1 MELRRS
7 DPFCS
12 CSSPPRVADP
22 RLSQSLVTTRVSTCC
37 SITDSR
43 SNYICR
49 PPAALPRSGRMEPL
63 PGKFGAGA
71 ALPPPGEPQ
80 ILPRWAE
87 TPGPWAK
94 SCPLR
99 RVRARVAA
107 LLVSFYLT
115 FSEVPSPPLRMSSF
129 WELKNLFFERT
140 PCCRSLQRHRMH
152 VVFHPQSPFRC
163 PAFQSGGP
171 SP

>member
-1 MELRRS
+1 
-7 DPFCS
+7 
-12 CSSPPRVADP
+12 
-22 RLSQSLVTTRVSTCC
+22 
-37 SITDSR
+37 
-43 SNYICR
+43 
-49 PPAALPRSGRMEPL
+49 MEPL

-152 VVFHPQSPFRC
+152 VVFHPQSSPVLVPAYMNPVAPRPRGIHQLTDNVAESHKQGTTTLLCSGWLDPF
-163 PAFQSGGP
+163 P
-171 SP
+171 SDFGLISLV